1 MICTIIDDR
10 LRRIWAILIG
20 MTVVAVTVGM
30 VTVMIR
36 DRTSGRVITGGK
48 APSNLQG
55 PKFAR

>member
-30 VTVMIR
+30 VTVMIHG
-36 DRTSGRVITGGK
+36 RT
-48 APSNLQG
+48 
-55 PKFAR
+55 